1 MNRSLIAFLFRCWLV
16 ELLPALCLGWL
27 FFFNLL
33 WREPVTHLLALMVAL
48 TASRTFVSWV
58 AYGEWRPSLWLW
70 RVSHRV
76 VGFCTLTS
84 NQVLLLF
91 PFGLD
96 EAIELQEIIQWSE
109 IRLGRS
115 LTTVRHSS
123 PTPFNCRPGFQPSGT
138 HGGLRATHGG
148 HRIAGRQRC
157 GARR

>member
-1 MNRSLIAFLFRCWLV
+1 MLAG

-96 EAIELQEIIQWSE
+96 EAIELQEIIRWSE
-109 IRLGRS
+109 SDLDDLSQRFGIRLRRR
-115 LTTVRHSS
+115 LTVVLISS
-123 PTPFNCRPGFQPSGT
+123 
-138 HGGLRATHGG
+138 
-148 HRIAGRQRC
+148 HR
-157 GARR
+157 